1 MERLKFAN
9 KRIMLVFGL
18 LFVTGIIGCMVPVS
32 VAKIH
37 HIPAFAYIT
46 MILIWAVS
54 VRRRIVDGRIRTR
67 ILIACA
73 FMLLLFILRM
83 CKYSYFPDDIYVNE
97 YVWYAYTIPLTAIPV
112 CFFMAAINVEPV
124 RNPRLVAVAEKA
136 LVVLIVI
143 VAVVVMTNDYHSF
156 VYNITVRPEK
166 EYTHEWCYWVILGIR
181 VLLSIGVLYVLMKKC
196 SLSAAK
202 KKWYIPAISIA
213 ASCILLTWYL
223 IYGGAPKIMGYKL
236 FQVQEAVCIPF
247 IIAFE
252 SIIQIGLIPANSGY
266 RRIFDHS
273 GINACI
279 YDDHDQPVIVAG
291 AGSHPANTT
300 EAGTDEL
307 QDIGENDDPG
317 TPDIGY
323 GDTSDYS
330 HNSDQRI
337 CRAPISGGY
346 ITWVE
351 DLSPVN
357 CLNREIA
364 EVTEELADENEL
376 IRRENEVRAERISYE
391 ERNRLYNSIASA
403 VRTRAVRAYALLD
416 EASCADDV
424 TEDDQENIIYAS
436 VLSAYIKRMGNLILL
451 SDRSDTLSSVEL
463 GASIRESLDYLK
475 LNGCRCFIYENCRCE
490 LSSQSVLL
498 AYELFEDA
506 MEDAWSRLNAVS
518 VSLDQEDDFVMSIT
532 MDAAAEAISSTR
544 KDKELQAA
552 GCRLSVK
559 FEDDTYFIRME
570 ICQTTQDT
578 SDSLRGDESAT
589 QDASEDLQDDNSAF
603 QDGRED
609 QA

>member
-1 MERLKFAN
+1 
-9 KRIMLVFGL
+9 MLVFGL

-37 HIPAFAYIT
+37 HIPAYAYIT

-73 FMLLLFILRM
+73 FMVFLFFLRM
-83 CKYSYFPDDIYVNE
+83 CKFSYFPDDVYVNE
-97 YVWYAYTIPLTAIPV
+97 YLWYGYTIPLMAIPV

-124 RNPRLVAVAEKA
+124 RNGRLVAVTEKI
-136 LVVLIVI
+136 LIGLNVI
-143 VAVVVMTNDYHSF
+143 VAAVVMTNGYHSF
-156 VYNITVRPEK
+156 VYKITVHPDK
-166 EYTHEWCYWVILGIR
+166 EYTHEWFYWVIIMLR
-181 VLLSIGVLYVLMKKC
+181 VTFSIGVLIVLMRKC

-202 KKWYIPAISIA
+202 KKWYIPVISIA

-223 IYGGAPKIMGYKL
+223 INGGAPRIMGHKL
-236 FQVQEAVCIPF
+236 FQLQEAVCIPF

-279 YDDHDQPVIVAG
+279 YDDRDNPVIVAG
-291 AGSHPANTT
+291 DSSEPPH
-300 EAGTDEL
+300 D
-307 QDIGENDDPG
+307 ND
-317 TPDIGY
+317 
-323 GDTSDYS
+323 
-330 HNSDQRI
+330 HRI

-346 ITWVE
+346 ITWIE

-357 CLNREIA
+357 RLNREIE
-364 EVTEELADENEL
+364 EVTEELGDENEL

-403 VRTRAVRAYALLD
+403 VRTRAVRAHALLE
-416 EASCADDV
+416 EASGADGS
-424 TEDDQENIIYAS
+424 TEGDRDNIIYAA

-451 SDRSDTLSSVEL
+451 SDRSDTLSSAEL

-475 LNGCRCFIYENCRCE
+475 LNGCSCFIYENCRCE
-490 LSSQSVLL
+490 LSARPVLL

-506 MEDAWSRLNAVS
+506 VEDVWSRLHAVS
-518 VSLDQEDDFVMSIT
+518 VSLDKEDGFVMTIT
-532 MDAAAEAISSTR
+532 MDAAAEAISATW
-544 KDKELQAA
+544 KDRELKAA
-552 GCRLSVK
+552 GCSLSVK
-559 FEDDTYFIRME
+559 FEDETYYIRME
-570 ICQTTQDT
+570 V
-578 SDSLRGDESAT
+578 RV
-589 QDASEDLQDDNSAF
+589 
-603 QDGRED
+603 
-609 QA
+609 